1 MKLTSARVNRKY
13 YKSQLELIV
22 HAHEVHV
29 RRRDNDAEELQDL
42 KLVTMQELVMW
53 FREMCHLHNDL
64 QGFGY
69 YLHVIRKDEFST
81 RIKDCKSLLIEIIED
96 YNEKSQARIA
106 AEGLTETSQDIIR
119 DENLALERLREAPDL
134 GNAHTRSMTALKPG
148 ILQQI
153 RGLLNLRTQDSQS
166 QIDSPAP
173 NPSVIFRLP
182 SAEHI
187 SPFITS
193 MQHLLSEPGRSTCPQ
208 SGTSVRENHRLYH
221 RDLDYDLDLIDPPP
235 SYHSTWNSPTTTWD
249 SSTTT

>member
-1 MKLTSARVNRKY
+1 MKLTSARANRNY

-42 KLVTMQELVMW
+42 KLHTIRDLESW
-53 FREMCHLHNDL
+53 FEEMYDLHNDL
-64 QGFGY
+64 RGFGY
-69 YLHVIRKDEFST
+69 YLRLIRGDGFSD
-81 RIKDCKSLLIEIIED
+81 RISQCKSILIEIIED
-96 YNEKSQARIA
+96 YNIRSQARIV
-106 AEGLTETSQDIIR
+106 AERLAETSPDIIQE
-119 DENLALERLREAPDL
+119 ENLALERLREAPDL
-134 GNAHTRSMTALKPG
+134 GNAHTRSVTALKPG

-153 RGLLNLRTQDSQS
+153 RDLLNLRTQDSQS
-166 QIDSPAP
+166 QIDSPAT

-221 RDLDYDLDLIDPPP
+221 RDLDHDLDLIDPPP